1 MRALIIDAEELFRLS
16 LKEVIFVS
24 GPFTSIAEVDSESS
38 FLATT
43 AQIRD
48 IDLVIL
54 YPASIGNDSNHYLT
68 LTRRLYPNAAIIS
81 FSSSDSIQH
90 SMQHGDVTI
99 LPRSSPVK
107 KIVSTIRHALNLPR
121 LEGTNPPNPRAPDV
135 GDLLKANPSIEPMK
149 TNAQTECLLKLSV
162 RQRQILLMVA
172 DGLANKEIA
181 ARLDIAE
188 GTVKAHMHAIFKHLD
203 VTNRTQAVVLYAN
216 LAQPSTNTSITNSPV
231 SYESRTYQSPA

>member
-16 LKEVIFVS
+16 LKEVIFAS

-43 AQIRD
+43 AQIRN

-54 YPASIGNDSNHYLT
+54 YPASIGNDSNHYLM

-99 LPRSSPVK
+99 LPRSSPIRKV
-107 KIVSTIRHALNLPR
+107 VSAIRHALNLPR
-121 LEGTNPPNPRAPDV
+121 LEETNSPNPRAPDV
-135 GDLLKANPSIEPMK
+135 SDLLKANPSVEPSK
-149 TNAQTECLLKLSV
+149 TSAQMECLSRLSV
-162 RQRQILLMVA
+162 RQRQILLMVS

-216 LAQPSTNTSITNSPV
+216 LAQGDTDTNITSSQV
-231 SYESRTYQSPA
+231 SYESRTYQTIA

>member
-16 LKEVIFVS
+16 LKEVISVS

-43 AQIRD
+43 AQIRN

-54 YPASIGNDSNHYLT
+54 YPASIGNDSNHYLM

-90 SMQHGDVTI
+90 SMQHGDVII
-99 LPRSSPVK
+99 LPRSSTVK
-107 KIVSTIRHALNLPR
+107 KIVSTIRQALKLPQM
-121 LEGTNPPNPRAPDV
+121 EGANSPNPKTPDV
-135 GDLLKANPSIEPMK
+135 GSLLKTNPSPVPMK
-149 TNAQTECLLKLSV
+149 TSAQMECLLKLSV

-188 GTVKAHMHAIFKHLD
+188 GTVKAHMHAIFKHLN

-216 LAQPSTNTSITNSPV
+216 LAQPNTNANITSSPDLYEGR
-231 SYESRTYQSPA
+231 SYHSLA

>member
-24 GPFTSIAEVDSESS
+24 GHFTSIAEVDSESS

-54 YPASIGNDSNHYLT
+54 YPASIGNDSNHYLM

-81 FSSSDSIQH
+81 FSSSKSVQH

-107 KIVSTIRHALNLPR
+107 TIVSAIRQALNLPR
-121 LEGTNPPNPRAPDV
+121 LEGTNSPNPKAPDV
-135 GDLLKANPSIEPMK
+135 GDLLKASPCAEPMK
-149 TNAQTECLLKLSV
+149 THSQTECLLKLSV
-162 RQRQILLMVA
+162 RQQLCFMVLMA
-172 DGLANKEIA
+172 RSA
-181 ARLDIAE
+181 A
-188 GTVKAHMHAIFKHLD
+188 TC
-203 VTNRTQAVVLYAN
+203 VL
-216 LAQPSTNTSITNSPV
+216 
-231 SYESRTYQSPA
+231 

>member
-16 LKEVIFVS
+16 LKEVILVS

-43 AQIRD
+43 AQIRN
-48 IDLVIL
+48 IDLVML
-54 YPASIGNDSNHYLT
+54 YPASIGNDCNHYLM

-81 FSSSDSIQH
+81 FSSSKSVQH

-107 KIVSTIRHALNLPR
+107 TIVSAIRQALNLPR

-135 GDLLKANPSIEPMK
+135 GDLLKASPPKEPMK
-149 TNAQTECLLKLSV
+149 TSSQMECLLKLSV

-181 ARLDIAE
+181 ARLEIAE

-216 LAQPSTNTSITNSPV
+216 LAQPNANTSNARSPV
-231 SYESRTYQSPA
+231 SYESRSYQSPA